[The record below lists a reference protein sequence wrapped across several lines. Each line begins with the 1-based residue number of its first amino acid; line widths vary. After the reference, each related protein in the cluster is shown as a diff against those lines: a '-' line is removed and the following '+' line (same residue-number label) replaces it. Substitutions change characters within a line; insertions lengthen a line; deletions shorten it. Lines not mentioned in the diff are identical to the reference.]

1 MTKEELQYCLD
12 GNGDDKP
19 ADWFV
24 EKGKDWDRQI
34 QTIVQADIAYQ
45 LTEANELK
53 KKEIAQ
59 LTRIADAIEN
69 RPILLTPEEMKPAPK
84 LFISIPENKNREHTF
99 RLCDLRSYRDYYF
112 QYEPQGGFGSPLTAE
127 EITDRIES
135 AFELKPA
142 DAIGKE

>member
-1 MTKEELQYCLD
+1 MDHSREEQVVHLRENGME
-12 GNGDDKP
+12 GNIDEQLAAI
-19 ADWFV
+19 ADAV
-24 EKGKDWDRQI
+24 ISIEGH
-34 QTIVQADIAYQ
+34 
-45 LTEANELK
+45 LS
-53 KKEIAQ
+53 
-59 LTRIADAIEN
+59 RIADAIEN